1 MPVYDEI
8 FWRIA
13 YDISYAKMGMVELY
27 VKLHPLQSD
36 YNDCLFT
43 GSQPVSSN
51 THLNS
56 PIL

>member
-8 FWRIA
+8 SWRIA

-36 YNDCLFT
+36 
-43 GSQPVSSN
+43 
-51 THLNS
+51 
-56 PIL
+56 